1 MNEMGKLQKTAVAA
15 AVMVA
20 ALTVFA
26 GGRALASTLVVS
38 QSEEPCTTGDSY
50 FHTIK
55 YAVQNANDGDTIL
68 VCDGTYTESFTI
80 YQTDLDLES
89 FNLQGATIVAPG
101 YLTPGQAIIEVVN
114 EDFEESTAKAP
125 QVSTAV
131 EEDDV
136 VINGFNITGPAATSG
151 SCQIQAGVFVHED
164 ATATVSNNIIT
175 SIRDNPL
182 SGCQQGYGIRVGS
195 EAEFDEEDSDPGT
208 ADLFGNTISDYQK
221 GGIFVDGEGSSAD
234 ITDNVVTGDF
244 KTKVIGQNGIQV
256 SNTSVESTIT
266 GNTISDNFYGQP
278 CIKGNCYRATGVLE
292 VNAGERGDLLKIW
305 RNNTFIH
312 NQVRATITPL
322 PKPAK

>member
-1 MNEMGKLQKTAVAA
+1 MTEMGKFQKTAVAA

-20 ALTVFA
+20 ALTGLA

-38 QSEEPCTTGDSY
+38 HGEPCTTGDSY
-50 FHTIK
+50 YYSIK
-55 YAVQNANDGDTIL
+55 NAVNHAYNGDTIV

-80 YQTDLDLES
+80 YQTDLILES
-89 FNLQGATIVAPG
+89 FNTLGATIVAPA

-114 EDFEESTAKAP
+114 EDFDESTVKAP

-136 VINGFNITGPAATSG
+136 VIEGFNITGPAAKYG
-151 SCQIQAGVFVHED
+151 SCQIQAGVFIHED
-164 ATATVSNNIIT
+164 AIATVQDNNIT

-208 ADLFGNTISDYQK
+208 ADLFDNTISDYQK

-234 ITDNVVTGDF
+234 ISDNVVTGDF

-256 SNTSVESTIT
+256 SNT
-266 GNTISDNFYGQP
+266 
-278 CIKGNCYRATGVLE
+278 
-292 VNAGERGDLLKIW
+292 
-305 RNNTFIH
+305 
-312 NQVRATITPL
+312 
-322 PKPAK
+322 

>member
-1 MNEMGKLQKTAVAA
+1 MTERGKLQKTAVAA

-20 ALTVFA
+20 ALTGFA

-38 QSEEPCTTGDSY
+38 HGEPCTTGDSY
-50 FHTIK
+50 YYTIK
-55 YAVQNANDGDTIL
+55 SAVYHAYNGDTIL

-89 FNLQGATIVAPG
+89 FNTLGATIVAPG

-114 EDFEESTAKAP
+114 EDFDESTVKAP

-136 VINGFNITGPAATSG
+136 VIDGFTITGPAAKYG
-151 SCQIQAGVFVHED
+151 SCQIQAGVFIHED
-164 ATATVSNNIIT
+164 AIATVSDNVIT

-208 ADLFGNTISDYQK
+208 ADLFDNTISDYQK

-234 ITDNVVTGDF
+234 ISDNVVTGDF

-256 SNTSVESTIT
+256 SNTSLESTIT
-266 GNTISDNFYGQP
+266 GNTISDNFYGQA

-292 VNAGERGDLLKIW
+292 VNAGERGDLLRIW
-305 RNNTFIH
+305 RNNTFSH

-322 PKPAK
+322 PKLAK

>member
-1 MNEMGKLQKTAVAA
+1 MGKLQKTVVAA

-20 ALTVFA
+20 ALTGLA

-38 QSEEPCTTGDSY
+38 HGEPCTTGDSY
-50 FHTIK
+50 YYSIK
-55 YAVQNANDGDTIL
+55 NAVNHAYNGDVIL

-80 YQTDLDLES
+80 YQTVLDLQS
-89 FNLQGATIVAPG
+89 FNPQGATIVAPS

-114 EDFEESTAKAP
+114 EDFEDSVASP

-131 EEDDV
+131 QGDDV
-136 VINGFNITGPAATSG
+136 VIDGFNITGPAAKYG
-151 SCQIQAGVFVHED
+151 SCQIQAGVFIHED
-164 ATATVSNNIIT
+164 AIATVSDNVIT

-208 ADLFGNTISDYQK
+208 ADLFDNTISDYQK

-234 ITDNVVTGDF
+234 ITDNVVTGNF

-256 SNTSVESTIT
+256 SNTSLESIIT

-292 VNAGERGDLLKIW
+292 VNAGQRGDLLKIW
-305 RNNTFIH
+305 RNNTFSH

>member
-1 MNEMGKLQKTAVAA
+1 MTEMGKVRKTAVAA

-20 ALTVFA
+20 ALTGLA
-26 GGRALASTLVVS
+26 GGRALASTRVVS
-38 QSEEPCTTGDSY
+38 HGEPCTTGDYYYYSIKTAVDHSY
-50 FHTIK
+50 
-55 YAVQNANDGDTIL
+55 NGDVIE

-80 YQTDLDLES
+80 YQTELDLES

-114 EDFEESTAKAP
+114 EDFEDSVATP
-125 QVSTAV
+125 LVSPAALQ
-131 EEDDV
+131 DDV
-136 VINGFNITGPAATSG
+136 IIHGFNITGPAAKYGT
-151 SCQIQAGVFVHED
+151 CQIQAGVFIHED
-164 ATATVSNNIIT
+164 AIASVVDNVIT

-208 ADLFGNTISDYQK
+208 ADLYGNTISDYQK

-234 ITDNVVTGDF
+234 ITNNVVTGTF
-244 KTKVIGQNGIQV
+244 KTKIIGQNGIQV
-256 SNTSVESTIT
+256 SNTSLESTIT
-266 GNTISDNFYGQP
+266 GNIISDNFYGQA

-292 VNAGERGDLLKIW
+292 VNAGQRGDLLKIW
-305 RNNTFIH
+305 RNNTFSH